1 MNPGQSLAMIIFGR
15 LSVLLLA
22 GSLAL
27 ILATAIAVQ
36 HPVIGIA
43 LIAIL
48 AILAISWWRTSSGP

>member
-1 MNPGQSLAMIIFGR
+1 MIIFGR